1 MHVYVCA
8 SEKARAGGAG
18 GAQQHAARPRPTPK
32 AAPASTPRS
41 PHAPRPG
48 AQCPFVGCTPSSLC
62 TRAADRARL
71 CALQGPPGRN
81 APRHSPRDQSR
92 PLWRHPSAAGAP
104 SLPFPARSARIGG
117 MTRHPT
123 ATTQHT
129 RALGS
134 DVRRSRTRKHIREP
148 RGSASAATP
157 ARYPASLRTP
167 RRQGRPMT
175 PSHRSACQ
183 PAPPGAHRG
192 QKERGERRAR
202 AKRPQQLPLVVFW
215 LSPQTRWAN
224 NPDTLT
230 HATSSRVYPSRGPK
244 LTPDARRP
252 GRQRLLLARALPP
265 PLWRAVRVAWS
276 CAPRRGPWCCGS
288 A

>member
-81 APRHSPRDQSR
+81 APRHSPRYQSR

-134 DVRRSRTRKHIREP
+134 DVRRSRTVKAHSRATRKRIRRDSRALPCIPADPAPSRASHATLPPQRVPTRTAWRASRPEGA
-148 RGSASAATP
+148 RGAQSTGEAPAT
-157 ARYPASLRTP
+157 ASLSCILALPPDALGQQSRHSHACHILTGLP
-167 RRQGRPMT
+167 IARPETDPGRAPT
-175 PSHRSACQ
+175 WAAA
-183 PAPPGAHRG
+183 PAPG
-192 QKERGERRAR
+192 
-202 AKRPQQLPLVVFW
+202 
-215 LSPQTRWAN
+215 
-224 NPDTLT
+224 
-230 HATSSRVYPSRGPK
+230 
-244 LTPDARRP
+244 
-252 GRQRLLLARALPP
+252 RALPP
-265 PLWRAVRVAWS
+265 PLWRPVRVAWS